1 MAGTGSWPGL
11 LGRRRECD
19 QLSSLVAAAKAG
31 RSQVLMLRGEAGIG
45 KTALL
50 DFLLE
55 RAAGCRVA
63 RAAGVESEMEL
74 AFAGLHQLCGPYL
87 DRLEKLPSP
96 QGQALATTFG
106 LRPGHSPDHLLVGLA
121 VLTLLS
127 EVAEERPLV
136 CVVDDAQWL
145 DDASVQTMEFVARR
159 LAAEPVAMVFAARQS
174 DEEPALAGLPE
185 LAVRGLGNR
194 DAAALLDSAMAGP
207 LDPRV
212 RDRILAES
220 QGNPLA
226 LLELPRGQPSAE
238 LAFGATGAAVTPLAH
253 RLEQGFLR
261 RLGPLPRQSRQLLL
275 TAAAEP
281 VGDVPLLW
289 RAVERM
295 GIATDAA
302 TAVEAGGW
310 IELRDLVR
318 FRHPLVRSAVY
329 RSASPAERR
338 EVHQALAD
346 VTDPAVDPDRRAW
359 HRARAAVGPDEAVAA
374 ELERSAGRAVS
385 RGGIAAAAAFLETA
399 AALTP
404 DPARRAGRSLEAGQA
419 KATSGAFE
427 DALALLSVAQGGPLD
442 EIGRARID
450 LLRAQISYNSSHG
463 NEALPLFL
471 AAARR
476 LEPLDARLARET
488 YLEALCAARFAGR
501 LAAGD
506 GMRHGIRQVAAAAQ
520 EARASE
526 EPTKADLL
534 LNGMAVLY
542 TAGYRAA
549 APLLHRAV
557 DAYGSEDLTLE
568 EALRG
573 AWLAAAAAVDL
584 WDDVHWDVLT
594 RRHLDAVRAAGALS
608 VMPLALNSRVM
619 FDLFSGDLTEAASL
633 VRECRW
639 IAEVTSGENTLTPIG
654 EVCLAALRGGP
665 GHAEPLIQVGL
676 DDAVVQGQGVAVTMM
691 HWARAVLC
699 NGLAH
704 YDAALEAARQATAE
718 PQLGATKLALPEVVE
733 AAVYSGQTGVAAT
746 ALEQLSEMARASGT
760 EYALAVEAGSRALL
774 SRGGTAEELYREA
787 IERLART
794 RISVGS
800 ARARLRYGEWLRREG
815 RRVDARTELRT
826 AHEALTALGIQ
837 GFAERARRELLA
849 TGETVRKR
857 SVETYG
863 ELTSQEAHIA
873 RLAAEGLTN
882 PEIAA
887 ALYISPRTVEWHLR
901 KIFSKLGVGTRRQLR
916 RSLADAALRAAS
928 A

>member
-1 MAGTGSWPGL
+1 M
-11 LGRRRECD
+11 
-19 QLSSLVAAAKAG
+19 AAAKAG
-31 RSQVLMLRGEAGIG
+31 RSQVLVLRGEAGIG

-238 LAFGATGAAVTPLAH
+238 LAFGATGAAATPLVH

-295 GIATDAA
+295 GIAIDAA
-302 TAVEAGGW
+302 TAVEAEGW
-310 IELRDLVR
+310 IELRQQVR

-346 VTDPAVDPDRRAW
+346 VTDPDVDPDRRAW

-385 RGGIAAAAAFLETA
+385 QGGIAAAAAFLETA

-427 DALALLSVAQGGPLD
+427 AALALLSLAQGGPLD

-463 NEALPLFL
+463 DEALPLFL

-488 YLEALCAARFAGR
+488 YLEALSAALFAGR

-506 GMRHGIRQVAAAAQ
+506 GIRDGIRQVAAAVR

-534 LNGMAVLY
+534 LDGMAVLY

-557 DAYGSEDLTLE
+557 DAYDSEDLTLD

-573 AWLAAAAAVDL
+573 AWLAAVAAVDL

-608 VMPLALNSRVM
+608 VMPLALNSRVI
-619 FDLFSGDLTEAASL
+619 FDLFSGDLAEAASL
-633 VRECRW
+633 VREGRC

-654 EVCLAALRGGP
+654 EVSLAALRGGP
-665 GHAEPLIQVGL
+665 EHAEPLIQAGL
-676 DDAVVQGQGVAVTMM
+676 DDAIVQGQGVAVTMM

-704 YDAALEAARQATAE
+704 YDDALAAARQATAE
-718 PQLGATKLALPEVVE
+718 PLELGATKLALPEVVE

-787 IERLART
+787 IDRLART

-826 AHEALTALGIQ
+826 AHEALTALGIE

-857 SVETYG
+857 TVETYG

-873 RLAAEGLTN
+873 RLAAEGGTN

-916 RSLADAALRAAS
+916 RSLADAELRAGS

>member
-1 MAGTGSWPGL
+1 M
-11 LGRRRECD
+11 
-19 QLSSLVAAAKAG
+19 AAAKAG
-31 RSQVLMLRGEAGIG
+31 RSQVLVLRGEAGIG

-74 AFAGLHQLCGPYL
+74 AFAGLHQLCSPYL

-96 QGQALATTFG
+96 QAQALATTFG
-106 LRPGHSPDHLLVGLA
+106 LLPGHSPDHFLVGLA

-145 DDASVQTMEFVARR
+145 DHASVQTLEFVARR

-174 DEEPALAGLPE
+174 DEEPSLAGLPE

-194 DAAALLDSAMAGP
+194 DAAALLDSAVAGP

-226 LLELPRGQPSAE
+226 LLELPRGQPPAE
-238 LAFGATGAAVTPLAH
+238 LAFGATGAAATPLIH

-261 RLGPLPRQSRQLLL
+261 RLGLLPRQSRQLLL

-302 TAVEAGGW
+302 TAVEAQGW
-310 IELRDLVR
+310 IELRDRVR

-329 RSASPAERR
+329 RSASLAERR

-346 VTDPAVDPDRRAW
+346 VTDPDVDPDRRAW

-385 RGGIAAAAAFLETA
+385 QGGIAAAAAFLETA

-404 DPARRAGRSLEAGQA
+404 DPARRAGRFLDAGQA
-419 KATSGAFE
+419 KATSGAFD
-427 DALALLSVAQGGPLD
+427 DALALLAVAQGGPLD

-450 LLRAQISYNSSHG
+450 LLRAQISYNSTHG
-463 NEALPLFL
+463 TEALPLFL

-488 YLEALCAARFAGR
+488 YLEALSAALFAGR
-501 LAAGD
+501 LAVGD
-506 GMRHGIRQVAAAAQ
+506 GIRQVAAAVR
-520 EARASE
+520 EAPASD

-534 LNGMAVLY
+534 LNGVAVLY
-542 TAGYRAA
+542 TAGYGAA

-557 DAYGSEDLTLE
+557 HAYDSEDLTLE

-573 AWLAAAAAVDL
+573 AWLAAVAAVDL
-584 WDDVHWDVLT
+584 WDDAHWDALT

-608 VMPLALNSRVM
+608 VMPLALNSRVI
-619 FDLFSGDLTEAASL
+619 FDLFSGDLAEAASL
-633 VRECRW
+633 VLEGRW

-665 GHAEPLIQVGL
+665 EHTEHLIQAGL
-676 DDAVVQGQGVAVTMM
+676 DDDVVQGQGVAVTLM

-704 YDAALEAARQATAE
+704 YDDALEAARQATAE
-718 PQLGATKLALPEVVE
+718 PLELGATKLALPEVVE
-733 AAVYSGQTGVAAT
+733 AAVHSGQTAVAAT

-774 SRGGTAEELYREA
+774 SRAGTAEELYREA

-800 ARARLRYGEWLRREG
+800 ARAQLRYGEWLRREG
-815 RRVDARTELRT
+815 RRVDARTELRA
-826 AHEALTALGIQ
+826 AHEALTALGIE

-857 SVETYG
+857 TVETYG

-873 RLAAEGLTN
+873 QLAAEGLTN

-916 RSLADAALRAAS
+916 RSLADAELRAGS